1 MEFAFSRLLEKPPRA
16 NDSYQIHGY
25 GWYSMKPSFLSLLIV
40 LPVVSCRSRMPSIR
54 MRVACKTAS
63 SLGLRPSHLFIASK
77 NLPLKN
83 IDRENLFPQAYR
95 VDCFN
100 QFNRGCVFSDSTRCS
115 SGKQILRRASSNAVP
130 WAFSPDLRSRID
142 YSRGVIPRAK
152 KMVLIH
158 GSYSP
163 SGR

>member
-1 MEFAFSRLLEKPPRA
+1 
-16 NDSYQIHGY
+16 
-25 GWYSMKPSFLSLLIV
+25 MKPSLLSPLV
-40 LPVVSCRSRMPSIR
+40 ELPVVSFRSRIPFIR
-54 MRVACKTAS
+54 MQVACKTAS
-63 SLGLRPSHLFIASK
+63 FTWTAVSHLFYHVKESTVE
-77 NLPLKN
+77 N

-115 SGKQILRRASSNAVP
+115 FGRQILRRASSNAFS